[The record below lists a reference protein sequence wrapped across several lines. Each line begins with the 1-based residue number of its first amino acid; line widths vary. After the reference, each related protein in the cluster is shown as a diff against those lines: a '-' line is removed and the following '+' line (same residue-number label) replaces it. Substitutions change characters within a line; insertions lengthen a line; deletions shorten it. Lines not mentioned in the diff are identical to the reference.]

1 MPMRHPERAR
11 HTAQLDLFHP
21 ICPAPDWRRLPAE
34 VREKAM
40 HLMAHLL
47 RERQQPSRS
56 DRVVGGR
63 DDE

>member
-1 MPMRHPERAR
+1 MRRPERSR
-11 HTAQLDLFHP
+11 HTVQLDLFHL
-21 ICPAPDWRRLPAE
+21 ICPVPDWRRLSAE

-40 HLMAHLL
+40 HLMARLL

-56 DRVVGGR
+56 DRAVGGR